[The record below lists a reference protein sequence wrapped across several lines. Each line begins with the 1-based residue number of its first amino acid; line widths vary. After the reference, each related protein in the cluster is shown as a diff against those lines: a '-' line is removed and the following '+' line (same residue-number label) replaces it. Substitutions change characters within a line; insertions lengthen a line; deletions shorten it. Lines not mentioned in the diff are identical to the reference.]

1 LRHQL
6 MWVHVVVVLM
16 YAAEC
21 QIFDAAF
28 ATVVVCYHLYH
39 TYERQTPNY
48 FLTYE

>member
-1 LRHQL
+1 

-21 QIFDAAF
+21 HIFDAAF
-28 ATVVVCYHLYH
+28 ATVVTAVVVCYHLYH
-39 TYERQTPNY
+39 TYEGQTPNY